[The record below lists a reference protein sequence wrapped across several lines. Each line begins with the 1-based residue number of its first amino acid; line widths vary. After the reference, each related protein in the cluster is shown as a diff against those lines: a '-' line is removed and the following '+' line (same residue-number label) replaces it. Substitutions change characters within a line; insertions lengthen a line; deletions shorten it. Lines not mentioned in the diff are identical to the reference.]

1 MMNLGHA
8 IAAVV
13 RAITPGS
20 QEDDRDRPYERP
32 AYEQQAPAPTGPML
46 GWSNKRAYPTT
57 GGQPGMMQRP
67 EPLALAGQF
76 TRGRQAA
83 PQDRDLPPP
92 PGESSRVTYQPPAY
106 TPFVPQAPY
115 QAPRP
120 SAPSPAPSLDQQTS
134 SSPPIYAPPPS
145 SLYGGPPPLPE
156 QAAVA
161 ASQKVVDASAT
172 ARHVGGSSKLYSMH
186 RSYGL
191 EPDVIPAVEGGDRYV
206 FIGPPDAP
214 APKKTDDGDD
224 NSSDKAG
231 DGRPF

>member
-1 MMNLGHA
+1 MRLGLA

-13 RAITPGS
+13 RAVTPGS
-20 QEDDRDRPYERP
+20 QEDDRDRSYERP
-32 AYEQQAPAPTGPML
+32 AIQQAAPAHTGPML
-46 GWSNKRAYPTT
+46 GWSNKRPDTTT
-57 GGQPGMMQRP
+57 GGQTNAFPRP
-67 EPLALAGQF
+67 EPMALAGQF
-76 TRGRQAA
+76 TRGRQEAA
-83 PQDRDLPPP
+83 PDRDLPPP
-92 PGESSRVTYQPPAY
+92 PGEGSRVTYQPPAY

-120 SAPSPAPSLDQQTS
+120 SAPAPSLETS

-161 ASQKVVDASAT
+161 ASQKVADASAT

-186 RSYGL
+186 RAYGL
-191 EPDVIPAVEGGDRYV
+191 EPDVIPEVEGGDRYV
-206 FIGPPDAP
+206 FIGPPDPP
-214 APKKTDDGDD
+214 APKTTADSDDGG
-224 NSSDKAG
+224 SDPAD